1 MTTRKNDAGKKS
13 DYRKL
18 KKLSKAAFLMVEE
31 NADEIA
37 RDLKDGSSHGATLSK
52 RLLFELAEAG
62 VDTELLGL
70 GRTITLAERLQ
81 QEPQVPA
88 APDED
93 AESGQAND

>member
-70 GRTITLAERLQ
+70 GRTITL
-81 QEPQVPA
+81 EPQVPA